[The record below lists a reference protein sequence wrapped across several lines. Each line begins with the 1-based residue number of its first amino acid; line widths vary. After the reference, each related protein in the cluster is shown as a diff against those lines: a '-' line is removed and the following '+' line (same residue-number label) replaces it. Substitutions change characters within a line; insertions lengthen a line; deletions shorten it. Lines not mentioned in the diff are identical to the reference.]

1 MLQLQSKIDAS
12 YDDLAKLSAKM
23 KNQAAVKKRLDICIM
38 SMMYIRDLLQK
49 T

>member
-23 KNQAAVKKRLDICIM
+23 KNQAEVKKRLDIYIMHACIQ
-38 SMMYIRDLLQK
+38 DLPQK
-49 T
+49 I